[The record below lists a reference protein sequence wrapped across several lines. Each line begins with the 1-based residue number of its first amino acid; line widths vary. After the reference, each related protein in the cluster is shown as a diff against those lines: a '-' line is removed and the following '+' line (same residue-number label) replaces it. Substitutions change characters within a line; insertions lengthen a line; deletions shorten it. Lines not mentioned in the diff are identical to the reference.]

1 MQLCIFYRGLQGGVG
16 AYNKDGGLGKT
27 AKKSATKRTTTLDAN
42 SPKLRNFIVSALK
55 DDGETTLVAEI
66 ASGRATLRVNPELVA
81 EFFEKTQK
89 SRRDQPTATAL
100 GRLRTKKSDAG
111 IIRSTL
117 RASTR

>member
-1 MQLCIFYRGLQGGVG
+1 M
-16 AYNKDGGLGKT
+16 AKESTKPT
-27 AKKSATKRTTTLDAN
+27 AKRTTTLDAN

-66 ASGRATLRVNPELVA
+66 ANGEATLRVNPELVA
-81 EFFEKTQK
+81 KFLEKTKK

-100 GRLRTKKSDAG
+100 GRLRTKKSDAD

-117 RASTR
+117 RASTP